1 VNGEEPVDESPATG
15 LRAIPRGVWA
25 LGLVSLFMD
34 TSSELIHSLLPMF
47 LVTVLGA
54 SVISVGLIEGIAE
67 ATAQILKVFSGAL
80 SDYLGR
86 RKLLTVIGY
95 GVAALTKPLFPLAGS
110 TATVFAARVM
120 DRIGKGI
127 RGAPRDA
134 LIADI
139 SPPEIRGA
147 SFGLRQSLDTVGAF
161 LGPLLAIVCMALLA
175 DDVRAVFWIATLPAI
190 AAVVILIVG
199 VREPKTHAAPGDSH
213 TRPPL
218 HLADSKRFGASF
230 WWLML
235 FGAVLAVGRFSEAF
249 LLLRAQDV
257 GLGLTYLPVVLML
270 MNVTYAASS
279 YPAGVL
285 SDRVDRV
292 GVIGIGCLLLIAAD
306 VVLAAA
312 HGVWVVLAG
321 AALWGLHL
329 GLTQGLLSAVV
340 ADHAPARFRGTAFGI
355 FNLVTGLGVLLASVL
370 AGVLWEQIGPP
381 ATFLAGA
388 GLTAV
393 AVLGLGVALRRRD
406 APARP

>member
-1 VNGEEPVDESPATG
+1 VNGAGPPDESTATG

-25 LGLVSLFMD
+25 LGLVSLCMD

-54 SVISVGLIEGIAE
+54 SVVSVGLIEGIAE

-110 TATVFAARVM
+110 TALVFTARVV

-161 LGPLLAIVCMALLA
+161 LGPLLAIICMALLA
-175 DDVRAVFWIATLPAI
+175 DDVRAVFWIATLPAV
-190 AAVVILIVG
+190 AAVIILIVG
-199 VREPKTHAAPGDSH
+199 VREPRTHAAAGEAP
-213 TRPPL
+213 TRPRL
-218 HLADSKRFGASF
+218 RLADSKRFGAGF
-230 WWLML
+230 WWLVL
-235 FGAVLAVGRFSEAF
+235 FAAVLAVGRFSEAF

-279 YPAGVL
+279 YPAGAL

-306 VVLAAA
+306 VVLASA

-329 GLTQGLLSAVV
+329 GLTQGLLSAIV

-355 FNLVTGLGVLLASVL
+355 FNLVTGLGVLLASVI
-370 AGVLWEQIGPP
+370 AGVLWEQMGPP

-388 GLTAV
+388 GLTAI
-393 AVLGLGVALRRRD
+393 AVLGLGIALRRRD
-406 APARP
+406 ASARS